1 MQKTKETFYSCLY
14 FSSNSL
20 VRVINRMADEE
31 FARTGLS
38 PSHGFLLMLISRNPG
53 IGPKEA
59 GEILNFT
66 PSTIT
71 RFVDL
76 LEQKGLV
83 KRESEGKLIRL
94 QITGRGEEVV
104 GMVRSAWS
112 DLHKRMSET
121 FGEDV
126 YHDLATRIKNAFK
139 KTEGV

>member
-1 MQKTKETFYSCLY
+1 MSETKENFYNCLY

-31 FARTGLS
+31 FARSGLS
-38 PSHGFLLMLISRNPG
+38 PSHGFLLMVVSCHPG

-59 GEILNFT
+59 GEHLNLT

-83 KRESEGKLIRL
+83 KRESEGKLTRL
-94 QITGRGEEVV
+94 QITEKGMEVV
-104 GMVRSAWS
+104 EMVRDSWQN
-112 DLHKRMSET
+112 LYVRMCEA
-121 FGEDV
+121 FGKEEC
-126 YHDLATRIKNAFK
+126 HDLACKISQAFK
-139 KTEGV
+139 KTENN

>member
-1 MQKTKETFYSCLY
+1 MQETKDSFYNCLY

-20 VRVINRMADEE
+20 VRVINKMADEE
-31 FARTGLS
+31 FALSGLS
-38 PSHGFLLMLISRNPG
+38 PSHGFLLMVISNNPG

-59 GEILNFT
+59 GENLNLT

-104 GMVRSAWS
+104 DLVRSAWMN
-112 DLHKRMSET
+112 LYKRMCET
-121 FGEDV
+121 FGEEDC
-126 YHDLATRIKNAFK
+126 HDLACRITKAFK
-139 KTEGV
+139 QTESV